1 MTQIVAR
8 YAVLAAGIVA
18 MFVGGLVL
26 AFRATPTLAFGWS
39 AYVPLERRAGLPD
52 LSQPIG
58 LLLVILGFGASVA
71 WIGFQI
77 GRSPAAP
84 SHPAETDPGPDDPP
98 QA

>member
-1 MTQIVAR
+1 MTRIVAR
-8 YAVLAAGIVA
+8 YAVLAAGVVA

-26 AFRATPTLAFGWS
+26 AFRATPTLSFGWS
-39 AYVPLERRAGLPD
+39 AYAPLERRAGLPD

-58 LLLVILGFGASVA
+58 LLLVILGFAASVA

-77 GRSPAAP
+77 GRSPVAP
-84 SHPAETDPGPDDPP
+84 SHPAKTDPGPDDPT